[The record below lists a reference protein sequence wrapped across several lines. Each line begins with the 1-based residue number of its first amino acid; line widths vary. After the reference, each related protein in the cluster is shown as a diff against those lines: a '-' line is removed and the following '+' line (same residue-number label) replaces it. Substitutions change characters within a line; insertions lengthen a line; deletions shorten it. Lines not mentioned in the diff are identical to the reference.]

1 MRKPMSANHYLNKI
15 KPIVRKTKFSQL
27 RIDDIAKYMDI
38 SKVTLYKHFSSKD
51 DIIEQVVEYEIQY
64 LQQADLVVND
74 DSLSYVDRFQKTFL
88 QSLLCVVYL
97 SDLFLQ
103 DLKEFYPTLYDKLVM
118 AQQNRNK
125 NLQAFFEAGMDRKVF
140 NRMNPVLPLIQD
152 DATLRRFMEP
162 TFSIQWYDLT
172 LKQAIIEYYK
182 MKQYQMIRPEHLDA
196 IDDSNFERQVA
207 EILLTI
213 S

>member
-1 MRKPMSANHYLNKI
+1 MRKPVSADHYMNKI
-15 KPIVRKTKFSQL
+15 KPVIRKTKFSQL
-27 RIDDIAKYMDI
+27 KIDEIAKYMDI

-51 DIIEQVVEYEIQY
+51 DVIEKVVEYEIRY
-64 LQQADLVVND
+64 LQQADSVVND
-74 DSLSYVDRFQKTFL
+74 EALSYVERFQKTYI

-103 DLKEFYPTLYDKLVM
+103 DLREFYPRLYEKLVV

-125 NLQAFFEAGMDRKVF
+125 NLQSFFESGMDQNVF
-140 NRMNPVLPLIQD
+140 NRMNAVLSLVQD
-152 DATLRRFMEP
+152 DAMLRRIMEP

-172 LKQAIIEYYK
+172 LKQAIIEFYK
-182 MKQYQMIRPEHLDA
+182 MKKYQMIRPEHLDT
-196 IDDSNFERQVA
+196 IDDSDFNHQVG
-207 EILLTI
+207 EILQTI

>member
-15 KPIVRKTKFSQL
+15 KPIVRKTKFSQMK
-27 RIDDIAKYMDI
+27 IDDIAKYMDI

-51 DIIEQVVEYEIQY
+51 DVIEQVVEYEIQY
-64 LQQADLVVND
+64 LQQADLIVND
-74 DSLSYVDRFQKTFL
+74 DSLSFVDRFQKTFL
-88 QSLLCVVYL
+88 QSLLCVAYL

-103 DLKEFYPTLYDKLVM
+103 DLKEFYPVLYEKLVI

-125 NLQAFFEAGMDRKVF
+125 NLQIFFEAGMDEKVF
-140 NRMNPVLPLIQD
+140 NRMNAVLSLVQD
-152 DATLRRFMEP
+152 DATLRRIMEP

-182 MKQYQMIRPEHLDA
+182 MKQYQMIRPEHLDT
-196 IDDSNFERQVA
+196 IYDSNFESQIA
-207 EILLTI
+207 EILQTI

>member
-1 MRKPMSANHYLNKI
+1 MRKPISANHYLNKI
-15 KPIVRKTKFSQL
+15 KPIVRKTKFSQMK
-27 RIDDIAKYMDI
+27 IDDIAKYMDI

-64 LQQADLVVND
+64 LQQADLIVND
-74 DSLSYVDRFQKTFL
+74 DSLSFVDRFQKTFL

-103 DLKEFYPTLYDKLVM
+103 DLKEFYPALYEKLVI

-125 NLQAFFEAGMDRKVF
+125 NLQNFFEAGMDEKVF
-140 NRMNPVLPLIQD
+140 NRMNAVLSLVQD
-152 DATLRRFMEP
+152 DATLRRIMEP

-182 MKQYQMIRPEHLDA
+182 MKQYQMIRPEHLDT
-196 IDDSNFERQVA
+196 IDDSNFESQVA
-207 EILLTI
+207 EILQTI

>member
-1 MRKPMSANHYLNKI
+1 MSADHYLNKI

-88 QSLLCVVYL
+88 QSLLCVVYI

-103 DLKEFYPTLYDKLVM
+103 DLKEFYPTLYDKLVL

-125 NLQAFFEAGMDRKVF
+125 NLQTFFETGMDRKVF
-140 NRMNPVLPLIQD
+140 NRMNPMLPLIQD
-152 DATLRRFMEP
+152 DATLRRIMEP
-162 TFSIQWYDLT
+162 NFSIQWYDLT

-196 IDDSNFERQVA
+196 IDDSNFESQVA

>member
-1 MRKPMSANHYLNKI
+1 MRKPMSANHYMNKI

-74 DSLSYVDRFQKTFL
+74 DSLSFVDRFQKTFL
-88 QSLLCVVYL
+88 QSLLCVAYI

-103 DLKEFYPTLYDKLVM
+103 DLKEFYPTLFEKLVI

-125 NLQAFFEAGMDRKVF
+125 NLQNFFEAGMDQKVF
-140 NRMNPVLPLIQD
+140 NRMNAVLSLVQD

-182 MKQYQMIRPEHLDA
+182 MKKYQMIRPEHLDT
-196 IDDSNFERQVA
+196 IDDSDFESQVA
-207 EILLTI
+207 EILQ
-213 S
+213 SFS

>member
-1 MRKPMSANHYLNKI
+1 MRKPMNANHYLNKI

-27 RIDDIAKYMDI
+27 RIDDISKYMDI

-51 DIIEQVVEYEIQY
+51 DIIEQVVDYEIQY

-125 NLQAFFEAGMDRKVF
+125 NLQAFFETGMDRKVF

-172 LKQAIIEYYK
+172 LKQAIIEYYR
-182 MKQYQMIRPEHLDA
+182 MKQYQMIRPEHLDV
-196 IDDSNFERQVA
+196 IEDSNFESQVA